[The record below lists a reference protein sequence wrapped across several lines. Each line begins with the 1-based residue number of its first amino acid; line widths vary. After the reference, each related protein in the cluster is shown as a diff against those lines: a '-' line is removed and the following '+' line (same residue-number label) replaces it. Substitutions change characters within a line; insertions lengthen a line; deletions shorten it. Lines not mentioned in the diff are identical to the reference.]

1 MSAHGLKGESVWPYR
16 FEIVLEPY
24 RRRGDL
30 PPSTPSLYFDL
41 WLFDDPDVDR
51 QFLNRYSGPHPYQDA
66 DRRSNFYAEATHEE
80 VRGWVKT
87 QRAVLAELRWIA
99 MDTERDL
106 EAGAGMPAVRLCHEL
121 MVVVAEEHWTVLA
134 AIMAAV
140 RGPSTRRVRLHAP
153 WTEAARRRRETQE
166 RNARYGGGYS
176 SG

>member
-1 MSAHGLKGESVWPYR
+1 MASRARASGRTASKSSWNRTGAAGTC
-16 FEIVLEPY
+16 
-24 RRRGDL
+24 RRARRA
-30 PPSTPSLYFDL
+30 STSTSGSFD
-41 WLFDDPDVDR
+41 PEVDR

-153 WTEAARRRRETQE
+153 WTEAARRRRETHE